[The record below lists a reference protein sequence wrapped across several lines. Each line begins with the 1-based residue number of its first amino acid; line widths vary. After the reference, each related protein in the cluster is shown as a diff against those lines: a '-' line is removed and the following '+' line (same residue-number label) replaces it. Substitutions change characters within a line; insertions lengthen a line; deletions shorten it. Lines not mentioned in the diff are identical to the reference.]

1 MTNRDVEIEI
11 VSLADLDLTTLRE
24 KWHVLWGSEPPTSMS
39 RELLRQSIA
48 YKVQV
53 DTFGALPRAVHLRL
67 LRGSAN
73 GSDQRP
79 ASIIKPGTRLL
90 RSWQGQTHEVTVTPE
105 GTYAYQG
112 AEYRSLSAIAR
123 KVTGTRW
130 SGPAFFGLKPAKGK
144 RHGKA

>member
-1 MTNRDVEIEI
+1 MRKSDIESEIEL
-11 VSLADLDLTTLRE
+11 LADLNLTALRSR
-24 KWHVLWGSEPPTSMS
+24 WQSIWGSAPPVSMS

-53 DTFGALPRAVHLRL
+53 GAYGALPRAVHLRL

-90 RSWQGQTHEVTVTPE
+90 RSWQGRTHEVTVTAE

-123 KVTGTRW
+123 KITSTRW
-130 SGPAFFGLKPAKGK
+130 SGPAFFGLKPSKGI
-144 RHGKA
+144 RRGKA